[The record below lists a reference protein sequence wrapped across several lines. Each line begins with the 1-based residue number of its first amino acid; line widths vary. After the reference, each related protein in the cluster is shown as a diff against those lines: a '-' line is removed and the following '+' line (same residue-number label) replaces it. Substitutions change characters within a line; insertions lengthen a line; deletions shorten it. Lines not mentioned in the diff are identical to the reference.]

1 MLKHQV
7 RINIATRNGER
18 EQVIQSGSLRFPQ
31 RLLRLL
37 FGDFCDVLVLTPGQ
51 TVETVEIHEI
61 IRKEGRDAFYVFDC
75 LSELQAAWATDLM
88 MGNFF
93 RV

>member
-1 MLKHQV
+1 MLKHRV

-61 IRKEGRDAFYVFDC
+61 RNGGDPREAV
-75 LSELQAAWATDLM
+75 
-88 MGNFF
+88 
-93 RV
+93 